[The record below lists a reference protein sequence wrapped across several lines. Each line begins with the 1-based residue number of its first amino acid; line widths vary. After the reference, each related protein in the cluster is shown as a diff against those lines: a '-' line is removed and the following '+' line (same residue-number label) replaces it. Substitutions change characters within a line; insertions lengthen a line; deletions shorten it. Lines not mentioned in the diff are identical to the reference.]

1 MSADDVKSVKS
12 LGEKVMDAVV
22 TVSGEYHVWAN
33 LSDDLKTRFERTGI
47 AICASLSHDETA
59 TAVIADLNAKLS
71 QLTEE
76 NERLR
81 GAEHRVCDGCG
92 TSWTAEALKTNG
104 KVSCC
109 PERKMLTA
117 KEWSDRATK
126 AEAER
131 DEALEAL
138 KPFAAVSTKAKG
150 ADDACWCGQ
159 DGAVIRYRDLRR
171 AALLARSAQGGE
183 HG

>member
-59 TAVIADLNAKLS
+59 TAVIADLKATVS
-71 QLTEE
+71 RLTEE

-81 GAEHRVCDGCG
+81 
-92 TSWTAEALKTNG
+92 EAHADADRQWGLA
-104 KVSCC
+104 SAAHQRAD
-109 PERKMLTA
+109 E
-117 KEWSDRATK
+117 RATK

-131 DEALEAL
+131 GEALETL
-138 KPFAAVSTKAKG
+138 KPFAAVSANAKG
-150 ADDACWCGQ
+150 SDDACWCGQ

-171 AALLARSAQGGE
+171 AAALLARSAQGGE
-183 HG
+183 HV